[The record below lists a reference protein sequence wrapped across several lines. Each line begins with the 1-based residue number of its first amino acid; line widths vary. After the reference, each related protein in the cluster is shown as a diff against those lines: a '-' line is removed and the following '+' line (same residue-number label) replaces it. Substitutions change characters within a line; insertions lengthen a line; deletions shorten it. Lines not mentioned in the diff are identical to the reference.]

1 MSNVIEMA
9 AGRRADAAEMARFL
23 TVMHKHATADDD
35 FQVCIGVYPNGGEQY
50 WARPRFAPIGAG
62 IENIAR
68 GFARFATEAANAGV
82 GDAGQTVAIRVCG
95 LGPMRKEKRPDE
107 PYEGDANVVFASF
120 IAIEVDARPTAS
132 LRALRGVFGE
142 PTMLVE
148 SGGVWTGPDGV
159 AERKIHVYYRLD
171 RPARTDE
178 DLARLKTVRS
188 RACRLVDADSSGVSL
203 GHPMRLPGTWHTK
216 GEPKL
221 CRIVG
226 GDPNRE
232 LSLDVAM
239 RNVTEALQAEGL
251 EIGGAASI
259 ARGERKGFKTQIEW
273 HASDLRTAAAIM
285 PNDGVPWEEWN
296 TRGMAFWDA
305 SHAGSD
311 GLEAFIEWSRKD
323 TSGRFDEGYC
333 EARWAHWHVSPPAFA
348 SGDTLARHVRKEE
361 PSWSPSATLMEH
373 WFEPI
378 DDPAPAARASAAGA
392 GAPAKRGGILDEDE
406 DEADGEGDD
415 AEPEPPSNVTPLFG
429 DRADDA
435 APLWVRDMNKRH
447 AFVLNKG
454 QAMVANREVD
464 GSVTFSSRSSFVDVY
479 ANSAITVG
487 KQKTTRGEVWWTHPA
502 REQFLNG
509 VDFNPNGAAPGV
521 FNLWRGFSPL
531 PWEERITAANAAA
544 GCARILR
551 HVEEVVCAG
560 DAEAYAYLIR
570 WLAHLVQRPGEKP
583 GVAVIVRGGKGT
595 GKDTLGEYVGRML
608 ESYYVHA
615 STMSQLTGRFNG
627 HLKQCLFLHAEELEW
642 DGSRTS
648 DSTLKTL
655 ITAST
660 MSFEDKGV
668 RPIQAKSFTRVYA
681 TSNADWVVPASDDE
695 RRYLVLEASDERA
708 RDLAWFGPIRAEMD
722 GEGPAALRAYL
733 SAIDLTGFEVRD
745 VPSTAAL
752 SEQKMQSLGSF
763 ERWWLQ
769 TIEDGLAFVGEND
782 APWETNPV
790 SVEKGDLRDRY
801 WAWCLKHRELQR
813 ESEVTITKKLTK
825 LTGLSATTLLR
836 RPRVEGRRL
845 PIYCLPCAEDLRH
858 AWGRIYD

>member
-1 MSNVIEMA
+1 MSNVIEMT
-9 AGRRADAAEMARFL
+9 AGRRADASEMARFL
-23 TVMHKHATADDD
+23 AAMHRHAAPTDD
-35 FQVCIGVYPNGGEQY
+35 FQVCIGIYPNGGEQY
-50 WARPRFAPIGAG
+50 WARSRFAPIGAG
-62 IENIAR
+62 VENIAR

-148 SGGVWTGPDGV
+148 SGGVWAGPDGV
-159 AERKIHVYYRLD
+159 QERKVHVYYRLD

-178 DLARLKTVRS
+178 ELALLKTVRS
-188 RACRLVDADSSGVSL
+188 RACRLVDADASGVSL

-221 CRIVG
+221 CRIVS
-226 GDPNRE
+226 GDPERE
-232 LSLDVAM
+232 ISLDVAL
-239 RNVTEALQAEGL
+239 RNVTEALEAEGL
-251 EIGGAASI
+251 AIGGAAAI

-273 HASDLRTAAAIM
+273 HASDLRTAAAVM
-285 PNDGVPWEEWN
+285 PNDGVSWEDWN

-305 SHAGSD
+305 SHAGAD

-323 TSGRFDEGYC
+323 TAGRFDEGYC

-378 DDPAPAARASAAGA
+378 EDAAPAARSSTAG
-392 GAPAKRGGILDEDE
+392 GGIFDD
-406 DEADGEGDD
+406 DDADAADGEGTD
-415 AEPEPPSNVTPLFG
+415 AEPETPSNVTPLFG

-435 APLWVRDMNKRH
+435 APLWVREMNKRH

-454 QAMVANREVD
+454 QAMVANREAD
-464 GSVTFSSRSSFVDVY
+464 GSVTFSSRSSFIDVY
-479 ANSAITVG
+479 ANAAMRLG
-487 KQKTTRGEVWWTHPA
+487 KKDTTRGEAWWAHPA
-502 REQFLNG
+502 REQHLNG

-521 FNLWRGFSPL
+521 FNLWRGFPTL
-531 PWEERITAANAAA
+531 RGDGRFNAANAAA

-551 HVEEVVCAG
+551 HVEEVVCSG
-560 DAEAYAYLIR
+560 DATAYAYLIR
-570 WLAHLVQRPGEKP
+570 WLAHMVQRPGEKP

-608 ESYYVHA
+608 EAYYVHA

-668 RPIQAKSFTRVYA
+668 RPIQARSFTRVYA

-695 RRYLVLEASDERA
+695 RRYLVLEASDAHA
-708 RDLAWFGPIRAEMD
+708 RDLAWFGPIRDEMD
-722 GEGPAALRAYL
+722 GDGPAAFRAYL
-733 SAIDLTGFEVRD
+733 MSIDLSGFEVRD
-745 VPSTAAL
+745 VPATAAL
-752 SEQKMQSLGSF
+752 GEQKMQSLGSF

-769 TIEDGLAFVGEND
+769 TIESGLAFVGEDD
-782 APWETNPV
+782 APWETTSV

-801 WAWCLKHRELQR
+801 WAWCLKHREPHR
-813 ESEVTITKKLTK
+813 ESEVTITKKLAK
-825 LTGLSATTLLR
+825 LTGLSAHALTSKPRTEGQRVRTYLL
-836 RPRVEGRRL
+836 PSAQKLRVAW
-845 PIYCLPCAEDLRH
+845 AEL
-858 AWGRIYD
+858 YD